1 MMAEIIISLLLSFDV
16 LLFLRGISS
25 ERGIRFGQLH

>member
-1 MMAEIIISLLLSFDV
+1 MLAEMIISLLLSFDV

-25 ERGIRFGQLH
+25 ERGIRFGRIH